1 VFQEVECVS
10 LGRALGLPPVPPVL
24 GPKVA
29 ALEILASW
37 RQMCTRRGYLWLTSE
52 AVVLK
57 ADQSSRVRM
66 FNRSLGSLSRL
77 SLTSSQSLGW
87 RGNEV
92 ELDLQALTA
101 QVRKLSV
108 RSFIMLLVVL
118 IVCGDWNKLCGLDA
132 VGGEQREMWT

>member
-1 VFQEVECVS
+1 
-10 LGRALGLPPVPPVL
+10 
-24 GPKVA
+24 
-29 ALEILASW
+29 
-37 RQMCTRRGYLWLTSE
+37 
-52 AVVLK
+52 VLK

-87 RGNEV
+87 RGKEV

-108 RSFIMLLVVL
+108 RSFIMLLVIL
-118 IVCGDWNKLCGLDA
+118 IVCGDCDKLCGFDA
-132 VGGEQREMWT
+132 VEKSREVWT